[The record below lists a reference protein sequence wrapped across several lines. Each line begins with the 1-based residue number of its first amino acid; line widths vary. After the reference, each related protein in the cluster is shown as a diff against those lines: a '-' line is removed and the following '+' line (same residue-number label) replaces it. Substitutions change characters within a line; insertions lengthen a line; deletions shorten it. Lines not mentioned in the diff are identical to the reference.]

1 MWHTYSNRTLRY
13 YPLCHARTGCLDCR
27 GLITRNALKSVEHFH
42 AKLEAQPFKP
52 SLDRAFVPYK
62 PHPAAILHIC
72 QEWGLAP
79 GQVAMVGDSAKD
91 DVRSLLL
98 SVKPLHGPASVRSVL
113 GLNKRA
119 GEHLIMES
127 CLAQL
132 PVCASAKKRAQSF
145 AYP

>member
-1 MWHTYSNRTLRY
+1 MWHTCSDRALCY
-13 YPLCHARTGCLDCR
+13 YPSCHARTDRLNCR

-42 AKLEAQPFKP
+42 AKLEARPFKP
-52 SLDRAFVPYK
+52 ALDRAFLPYK
-62 PHPAAILHIC
+62 PEPAPILHIC

-98 SVKPLHGPASVRSVL
+98 SVNPLHGPASVHSMP

-132 PVCASAKKRAQSF
+132 PAGLCFRQKEGTVV
-145 AYP
+145 